1 MNYIEKLTDEELIY
15 ICNQITG
22 KNIKKYFQNHSQKYF
37 KIRSGFP
44 PNRLSGKEAVE
55 LVVEHRNKPFI
66 LTLINEQIDFFLK
79 EVDTQRNNLMREG
92 NDSESALLL
101 TLPQTVFSERLD
113 IYFKIAG
120 QSYSQEYIQLA
131 KSAIQLLPVK
141 QGDVQPVTVQT
152 DENPVALKEQLHEA
166 KKEWEYIE
174 HNYIHD
180 IEKLKSDVEE
190 TRRELTRKEDELS
203 QADTIIEELKTK
215 LDVLNKLE
223 ANVVSCG
230 DFIRDEGYQCT
241 SLCMVF
247 YDYNKEMLRLK
258 RLSDIEDGVILGE
271 RIPGTPEYNKLY
283 VKEKDLPGPEGF
295 VGLWDWKVVPNP
307 NNPNGSLTLSVY
319 KDSYIPV
326 EIFIVQDCT
335 SMSDLLE
342 RLEYGIM
349 DIIAARRM
357 IFAYQNENKIYEGVF
372 CTSKN
377 LDITERRVR
386 LKSNVFSLPCFL
398 LAEEDMF
405 FTDKRCFHR
414 RINIGRPDKMIRV
427 KNPLEVVKDILV
439 ERTTWTVMKQKGF
452 IKSQHQNFNSF
463 LKELPTDELYEK
475 IACACECSM
484 TEAEGL
490 VEQFMEH
497 ADKYLNHSD
506 LEGEVLSCCVKNHP
520 ALLEACESLI
530 EDKWKEKN
538 ALQIAKANET
548 LELVQREAAQQSQL
562 LEQLTAEYTETKKK
576 LDDALAELERQ
587 QQLAADVERQVS
599 DRMERAR
606 SHAAEFIAEMAFRV
620 PVNAEMNTVPQA
632 DISMAAFIVGE
643 HLPAG
648 ELERNSDWNELKE
661 TIRLELFEAGVSEKY
676 AEGLGTYLY
685 AAYVNHVP
693 LLLAGPCAHDIAD
706 AFSAALFGR
715 LAATLRLEGNYCTSI
730 VEQCLSSEETV
741 IVIEN
746 PFSSAWNPYLP
757 EIIADKNRFYIGIHP
772 YAEDLLIEPHSFFNY
787 MMPLLT
793 EHFVD
798 RLPTRKF
805 VGGYMEEGVVP
816 YVSAKPKAYYN
827 KLFHDMKFGILG
839 RNLLQQILT
848 DMHIL
853 LQDDSADYDCLFA
866 LLPYAYVCD
875 RADVFLTYLNER
887 IAGESSISS
896 ELFSYIN
903 ACLGETE

>member
-37 KIRSGFP
+37 KIRPGFP
-44 PNRLSGKEAVE
+44 PNRLSEKEAVG
-55 LVVEHRNKPFI
+55 LIVDHRNNPFI
-66 LTLINEQIDFFLK
+66 LTLINEQIDLFLK
-79 EVDTQRNNLMREG
+79 EIDTQRNDLMKDG
-92 NDSESALLL
+92 NNSESALLL
-101 TLPQTVFSERLD
+101 TLPKTVFSERLD
-113 IYFKIAG
+113 IYFKVVG
-120 QSYSQEYIQLA
+120 QACSQEYIQLV
-131 KSAIQLLPVK
+131 KSVIQLLSVK
-141 QGDVQPVTVQT
+141 QEDAKDAAVQT
-152 DENPVALKEQLHEA
+152 GENAVVLKEQLYEA
-166 KKEWEYIE
+166 KKEWEDIE
-174 HNYIHD
+174 HNYIRD
-180 IEKLKSDVEE
+180 IEKLKSGVEE
-190 TRRELTRKEDELS
+190 TRRELTRKEEELS

-215 LDVLNKLE
+215 LDALNKLE
-223 ANVVSCG
+223 AKAVSCG
-230 DFIRDEGYQCT
+230 EIIRDEGYQCT

-247 YDYNKEMLRLK
+247 YDYNKGMLRLK

-271 RIPGTPEYNKLY
+271 RIPGTPDYDKLFA
-283 VKEKDLPGPEGF
+283 KEKDLPGPEGF
-295 VGLWDWKVVPNP
+295 VGLWDWKVVPNLSDP
-307 NNPNGSLTLSVY
+307 TRNYTKSVY
-319 KDSYIPV
+319 KDNYIPV
-326 EIFIVQDCT
+326 EIFIVPDCT

-342 RLEYGIM
+342 RLEHGIM

-357 IFAYQNENKIYEGVF
+357 IFAYQNENGIYEGVF

-377 LDITERRVR
+377 LDITESRVR

-398 LAEEDMF
+398 LAEEEMLSV
-405 FTDKRCFHR
+405 DKRCFHR
-414 RINIGRPDKMIRV
+414 RINIGRPKKMIRV
-427 KNPLEVVKDILV
+427 KNPMEIVKDILV
-439 ERTTWTVMKQKGF
+439 QRTTWTAMKLKGF
-452 IKSQHQNFNSF
+452 VKSQHQDFNSF
-463 LKELPTDELYEK
+463 LRELPTDELYEK

-520 ALLEACESLI
+520 ALMEACESLI

-538 ALQIAKANET
+538 TLQIAEANET

-576 LDDALAELERQ
+576 LDDVLAELERQ
-587 QQLAADVERQVS
+587 EQLAADVERQVS

-620 PVNAEMNTVPQA
+620 PVNGGMSTVSQA
-632 DISMAAFIVGE
+632 DISMAAFIEGE
-643 HLPAG
+643 HLPEG
-648 ELERNSDWNELKE
+648 ELEQNSDWNELKD

-676 AEGLGTYLY
+676 SEGLSAYLY

-706 AFSAALFGR
+706 AFSVALSGR

-746 PFSSAWNPYLP
+746 LFSNAWNPYLP
-757 EIIADKNRFYIGIHP
+757 GIIADKNSFYIGIHP

-805 VGGYMEEGVVP
+805 VGGYMEEGF
-816 YVSAKPKAYYN
+816 VSYASASPKPYYN
-827 KLFHDMKFGILG
+827 KLFRDMRLGMLG

-866 LLPYAYVCD
+866 LLLYAYVCD

-887 IAGESSISS
+887 IAGESPISS

-903 ACLGETE
+903 ACLGEAE